1 MTTTA
6 TLPDELADAVE
17 RERLMAHLAVFA
29 ERLKL
34 SGTPSELESFRYLE
48 RTMDGLGYR
57 TTLMHHD
64 AYISLPGRS
73 QISVEGRTLR
83 SITHSMAPATPP
95 DSIEGELVALGDG
108 TPDDF
113 AGRPLAGKVLLV
125 QGIASEETAVL
136 ASQAGALALVH
147 VSPNENLYELCIS
160 PVWGSPS
167 QLTRDQLPRMPV
179 ATIADE
185 DGAALLARCQR
196 GDRPRLRMT
205 TEVDTGWRKIPLLV
219 AELDAPEADAP
230 FVLFSGHHDSWHY
243 GVMDNGSAN
252 ATMIEAA
259 RILAQH
265 WARWRRGLR
274 LCFWS
279 GHSHGRYA
287 GSAWYADEFWDELDR
302 RCAAHVNI
310 DSTGGRGADVLTVSG
325 VVDELKRLAADE
337 IRAVTGQHHAGRRH
351 GRVAD
356 QSFWGVGVPSMF
368 GSISHHPPGST
379 RMPVRLGWWWHT
391 PHDLIDNIE
400 PQNLVRDTRVIL
412 RVLARLLTDKV
423 LPLDY
428 ADYADALIGELESV
442 SRGIGR
448 RLDLGLLIAGAER
461 LKQQA
466 LTMRG
471 RAEGAGGAEARRFD
485 RGLMLAS
492 RALVPLNYTC
502 GDRFRHDPA
511 LSMPPW
517 PALEGLRALAT
528 TPDDSPDSPF
538 CIAHARQTRNRVF
551 HGLRQA
557 NEAFRAALDPGPVS

>member
-6 TLPDELADAVE
+6 ILPDELADAVE
-17 RERLMAHLAVFA
+17 RERLMEHLAVFA
-29 ERLKL
+29 ERVKL
-34 SGTPSELESFRYLE
+34 SGTPSELESLRYLE
-48 RTMDGLGYR
+48 LTMAGLGYH

-73 QISVEGRTLR
+73 EISVEGRAVR
-83 SITHSMAPATPP
+83 SITHSMAPSTPP
-95 DSIEGELVALGDG
+95 AGLEGELVAVGEG
-108 TPDDF
+108 TPEDF
-113 AGRPLAGKVLLV
+113 ADRALAGTILLV

-136 ASQAGALALVH
+136 ASRAGALALIH
-147 VSPNENLYELCIS
+147 VSPNEHLYELCIS

-167 QLTRDQLPRMPV
+167 QLTRDQLPSMPV
-179 ATIADE
+179 ATIANE
-185 DGAALLARCQR
+185 DGAALLVRCQR
-196 GDRPRLRMT
+196 GDRPRVRMT
-205 TEVDTGWRKIPLLV
+205 TEVDTGWRTIPLLV
-219 AELDAPEADAP
+219 AELDAPEPEAP

-265 WARWRRGLR
+265 RARWRRGLR

-302 RCAAHVNI
+302 RCVAHVNI
-310 DSTGGRGADVLTVSG
+310 DSTGGRGADVLTNSG
-325 VVDELKRLAADE
+325 VADELKRLAADE

-368 GSISHHPPGST
+368 GSISHHPPGPT
-379 RMPVRLGWWWHT
+379 KMPVRLGWWWHT
-391 PHDLIDNIE
+391 PHDLIEHIE

-412 RVLARLLTDKV
+412 RVLARLLTDTV
-423 LPLDY
+423 VPLDY
-428 ADYADALIGELESV
+428 ADYADALLGELEGV
-442 SRGIGR
+442 RRGIGC
-448 RLDLGLLIAGAER
+448 RLDLGSLIAGAEG

-471 RAEGAGGAEARRFD
+471 RAERAGEAEARRFD
-485 RGLMLAS
+485 RALMLAS
-492 RALVPLNYTC
+492 RALVPLNYTY

-511 LSMPPW
+511 LALPPW
-517 PALEGLRALAT
+517 PALEGLRTLAM

-538 CIAHARQTRNRVF
+538 CVAHARQTRNRVLYA
-551 HGLRQA
+551 LREA
-557 NEAFRAALDPGPVS
+557 NEAFRGALDPTAVS